1 MCPPR
6 KASALAAN
14 LCDGSLDVKGGT
26 SSLLLPFS
34 QGTEVA
40 FVRSKGWLYTSNFL
54 PMKLDPTE
62 YKIDFKS
69 RRALVTGAGKGIGR
83 AIAVELHRFN
93 AQVVAV
99 SRTQTDLEKLKDEI
113 GCETITAELA
123 DPAQAKRAAEQ
134 AGEIDLLV
142 NNAAVAILEPFLKT
156 TVEAWDETMAV
167 NLRAILIITQVVAA
181 RMITR
186 GVPGSIVNV
195 SSMARFQALRGHAAY
210 CASKAGLDQLTAV
223 MAVELGEY
231 GIRVNSVNP
240 TVVLTEMGKR
250 AWSDPAKGDPM
261 LARIPLRRFAECED
275 IASVVCFLLS
285 DAAGMLN
292 GLALPI
298 DGGFHMT

>member
-1 MCPPR
+1 MGQ
-6 KASALAAN
+6 
-14 LCDGSLDVKGGT
+14 DT
-26 SSLLLPFS
+26 STF
-34 QGTEVA
+34 
-40 FVRSKGWLYTSNFL
+40 F

-62 YKIDFKS
+62 YKIDFKN

-83 AIAVELHRFN
+83 EIAVELHRFD

-99 SRTQTDLEKLKDEI
+99 SRTQKDLEKLKDEI
-113 GCETITAELA
+113 GCETIVAELA
-123 DPAQAKRAAEQ
+123 DPAEAKRAAER
-134 AGEIDLLV
+134 AGDIDLLV
-142 NNAAVAILEPFLKT
+142 NNAAIAILQPFLKT
-156 TVEAWDETMAV
+156 TVEAWDTTMAV
-167 NLRAILIITQVVAA
+167 NLRAIVIITQVVAA
-181 RMITR
+181 GMIAR

-195 SSMARFQALRGHAAY
+195 SSMARFQALRDHAAY
-210 CASKAGLDQLTAV
+210 CASKAGLDQLTGV

-250 AWSDPAKGDPM
+250 AWSDPAKGGPM
-261 LARIPLRRFAECED
+261 LARIPLGRFAECED

-298 DGGFHMT
+298 DGGFHTT